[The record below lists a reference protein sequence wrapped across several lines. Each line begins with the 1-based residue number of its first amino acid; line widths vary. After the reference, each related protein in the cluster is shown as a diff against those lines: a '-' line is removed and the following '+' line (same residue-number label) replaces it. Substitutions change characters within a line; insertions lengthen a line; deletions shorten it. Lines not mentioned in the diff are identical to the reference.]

1 MSTTHTSYLAPHTP
15 RLIAIFTPMKN
26 LFVIAT
32 GSAGKIR
39 DFAHILGTDHYEFKT
54 LKDIGFDEEIVED
67 GNSFAENAI
76 IKSSV
81 TARWLAKRG
90 MEATVLAD
98 DSGLEVFALNGEPGI
113 YSARYSG
120 MHGAD
125 LDNNNLLMKNLE
137 GIEDRKA
144 RYFCALS
151 YQTVTKRDATTDV
164 PANGTVVGDFIVSEP
179 KIFEGECR
187 GEINHAPVGDMGFGY
202 DPLFVPDG
210 ETRTFAQM
218 ELEEKKAISH
228 RGNAIR
234 ALKKALGK

>member
-1 MSTTHTSYLAPHTP
+1 
-15 RLIAIFTPMKN
+15 MKN

-32 GSAGKIR
+32 ASAGKIR
-39 DFAHILGTDHYEFKT
+39 DFAHILGTDRYEFKT

-76 IKSSV
+76 IKSST

-90 MEATVLAD
+90 IEATVLAD
-98 DSGLEVFALNGEPGI
+98 DSGLEVFSLAGAPGI

-120 MHGAD
+120 IHGAD
-125 LDNNNLLMKNLE
+125 ESNNTLLLKNLA
-137 GIEDRKA
+137 GITDRKA
-144 RYFCALS
+144 RYFCALA
-151 YQTVTKRDATTDV
+151 YQTITRNADGEFV
-164 PANGTVVGDFIVSEP
+164 VSEP
-179 KIFEGECR
+179 QIFEGECR
-187 GEINHAPVGDMGFGY
+187 GSINYAPVGDMGFGY

-210 ETRTFAQM
+210 EARTFAQM

>member
-1 MSTTHTSYLAPHTP
+1 
-15 RLIAIFTPMKN
+15 MKR

-54 LKDIGFDEEIVED
+54 LKDIGFDEDIIED
-67 GNSFAENAI
+67 GNTFAENAI
-76 IKSSV
+76 IKSNT
-81 TARWLAKRG
+81 TAQWLAKKNI
-90 MEATVLAD
+90 EATVLAD

-113 YSARYSG
+113 YSARYCG
-120 MHGAD
+120 KHGDDEA
-125 LDNNNLLMKNLE
+125 NNVLLMKKLE
-137 GIEDRKA
+137 GVEDRKA

-151 YQTVTKRDATTDV
+151 YQTVTKNEQGEFDISK
-164 PANGTVVGDFIVSEP
+164 PI
-179 KIFEGECR
+179 IFEGECR

-218 ELEEKKAISH
+218 ELEEKKLISH

>member
-1 MSTTHTSYLAPHTP
+1 
-15 RLIAIFTPMKN
+15 MKN

-32 GSAGKIR
+32 ASAGKIR

-67 GNSFAENAI
+67 GKTFAENAI
-76 IKSSV
+76 IKSCT

-90 MEATVLAD
+90 IEATVLAD
-98 DSGLEVFALNGEPGI
+98 DSGLEVFSLAGAPGI

-120 MHGAD
+120 THGAD
-125 LDNNNLLMKNLE
+125 ESNNTLLLKNLA
-137 GIEDRKA
+137 GISDRKA
-144 RYFCALS
+144 RYFCALA
-151 YQTVTKRDATTDV
+151 YQNVTRNAD
-164 PANGTVVGDFIVSEP
+164 GEFIVSEP
-179 KIFEGECR
+179 QIFEGECR
-187 GEINHAPVGDMGFGY
+187 GNINYAPVGDMGFGY

>member
-1 MSTTHTSYLAPHTP
+1 
-15 RLIAIFTPMKN
+15 MKN

-32 GSAGKIR
+32 ASAGKIR

-76 IKSSV
+76 IKSST

-90 MEATVLAD
+90 IEATVLAD
-98 DSGLEVFALNGEPGI
+98 DSGLEVFSLAGAPGI

-120 MHGAD
+120 IHGAD
-125 LDNNNLLMKNLE
+125 ESNNTLLLKNLA
-137 GIEDRKA
+137 GITDRKA
-144 RYFCALS
+144 RYFCALA
-151 YQTVTKRDATTDV
+151 YQTITRNADGEFV
-164 PANGTVVGDFIVSEP
+164 VSEP
-179 KIFEGECR
+179 QIFEGECR
-187 GEINHAPVGDMGFGY
+187 GSINYAPVGDMGFGY

-234 ALKKALGK
+234 ALKKTLGK

>member
-1 MSTTHTSYLAPHTP
+1 
-15 RLIAIFTPMKN
+15 MKH

-39 DFAHILGTDHYEFKT
+39 DFAHIFGTDHYEFKT
-54 LKDIGFDEEIVED
+54 LKDIGFDGDIVED
-67 GNSFAENAI
+67 GKSFAENAI
-76 IKSSV
+76 IKSNV
-81 TARWLAKRG
+81 TAQWLAAKG
-90 MEATVLAD
+90 IEATVLAD

-113 YSARYSG
+113 YSARYAG
-120 MHGAD
+120 GHGD
-125 LDNNNLLMKNLE
+125 DNANNDKLMAKLE

-151 YQTVTKRDATTDV
+151 YQKVVRGNDGKFSVTD
-164 PANGTVVGDFIVSEP
+164 P
-179 KIFEGECR
+179 KIYEGECR
-187 GEINHAPVGDMGFGY
+187 GAINHGAVGDMGFGY

-218 ELEEKKAISH
+218 ELEEKKVISH

-234 ALKKALGK
+234 ALYRELKAEL

>member
-1 MSTTHTSYLAPHTP
+1 
-15 RLIAIFTPMKN
+15 MKR

-54 LKDIGFDEEIVED
+54 LKDIGFDEDIIED
-67 GNSFAENAI
+67 GNTFAENAI
-76 IKSSV
+76 IKSNT
-81 TARWLAKRG
+81 TAQWLAKRNI
-90 MEATVLAD
+90 EATVLAD

-113 YSARYSG
+113 YSARYCG
-120 MHGAD
+120 KHGDDEA
-125 LDNNNLLMKNLE
+125 NNIKLMQKL
-137 GIEDRKA
+137 GDSTDRKA

-151 YQTVTKRDATTDV
+151 YQTVTKNEQGKFV
-164 PANGTVVGDFIVSEP
+164 ISEP
-179 KIFEGECR
+179 IIFEGECR

-218 ELEEKKAISH
+218 ELEEKKLISH

>member
-1 MSTTHTSYLAPHTP
+1 MVASHEPVTSNKLRT
-15 RLIAIFTPMKN
+15 IFMKH

-32 GSAGKIR
+32 ASAGKIR

-76 IKSSV
+76 IKSNT

-90 MEATVLAD
+90 IEATVLAD

-113 YSARYSG
+113 YSARYCG
-120 MHGAD
+120 DHGNDGA
-125 LDNNNLLMKNLE
+125 NNDKLMKKLE

-151 YQTVTKRDATTDV
+151 YQTVSPDASGKFV
-164 PANGTVVGDFIVSEP
+164 VSEP
-179 KIFEGECR
+179 QIFEGECR
-187 GEINHAPVGDMGFGY
+187 GQINFAPVGDMGFGY

>member
-1 MSTTHTSYLAPHTP
+1 
-15 RLIAIFTPMKN
+15 MKN

-32 GSAGKIR
+32 GSTGKIR

-54 LKDIGFDEEIVED
+54 LKDIGFDGDIVED
-67 GNSFAENAI
+67 GKTFAENAI
-76 IKSSV
+76 IKSDT
-81 TARWLAKRG
+81 TARWLAARG
-90 MEATVLAD
+90 IEATVLAD

-120 MHGAD
+120 GHGNDDA
-125 LDNNNLLMKNLE
+125 NNNLLMKKLE
-137 GIEDRKA
+137 GIEDRRA

-151 YQTVTKRDATTDV
+151 YQTVTK
-164 PANGTVVGDFIVSEP
+164 ANDENAAFVVSEP
-179 KIFEGECR
+179 EIFEGECR
-187 GEINHAPVGDMGFGY
+187 GNINHAPVGDMGFGY

-218 ELEEKKAISH
+218 ELEEKKLISH

>member
-1 MSTTHTSYLAPHTP
+1 
-15 RLIAIFTPMKN
+15 MKR

-54 LKDIGFDEEIVED
+54 LKDIGFNEDIVED

-76 IKSSV
+76 IKSNT
-81 TARWLAKRG
+81 TAQWLAKKNI
-90 MEATVLAD
+90 EATVLAD

-113 YSARYSG
+113 YSARYCG
-120 MHGAD
+120 KHGDDEA
-125 LDNNNLLMKNLE
+125 NNVKLMQKLGDSTN
-137 GIEDRKA
+137 RKA

-151 YQTVTKRDATTDV
+151 YQTVTKNEKDEFV
-164 PANGTVVGDFIVSEP
+164 ISKPI
-179 KIFEGECR
+179 IFEGECR

>member
-1 MSTTHTSYLAPHTP
+1 
-15 RLIAIFTPMKN
+15 MKH

-32 GSAGKIR
+32 ASAGKIR

-54 LKDIGFDEEIVED
+54 LKDIGFDEEIIEN
-67 GNSFAENAI
+67 GNTFAENAI
-76 IKSSV
+76 IKSST
-81 TARWLAKRG
+81 TAAWLAKRNI
-90 MEATVLAD
+90 EATVLAD
-98 DSGLEVFALNGEPGI
+98 DSGLEVFSLGGAPGI

-120 MHGAD
+120 VHGAD
-125 LDNNNLLMKNLE
+125 DDNNTLLLKNLA

-151 YQTVTKRDATTDV
+151 YQTVSPDASGKFV
-164 PANGTVVGDFIVSEP
+164 VSEP
-179 KIFEGECR
+179 QIFEGECR
-187 GEINHAPVGDMGFGY
+187 GQINFAPVGDMGFGY
-202 DPLFVPDG
+202 DPLFGPDG

>member
-1 MSTTHTSYLAPHTP
+1 
-15 RLIAIFTPMKN
+15 MKS

-54 LKDIGFDEEIVED
+54 LKDIGFDGDIVED
-67 GNSFAENAI
+67 GDSFAANAI

-81 TARWLAKRG
+81 TAKWLADRSI
-90 MEATVLAD
+90 EATVLAD

-120 MHGAD
+120 DHGNDSA
-125 LDNNNLLMKNLE
+125 NNDKLMAKLE
-137 GIEDRKA
+137 GIEDRAA

-151 YQTVTKRDATTDV
+151 YQQVIK
-164 PANGTVVGDFIVSEP
+164 GDDGKFSITAP
-179 KIFEGECR
+179 KIYEGECR
-187 GEINHAPVGDMGFGY
+187 GHINYAPVGDMGFGY

-234 ALKKALGK
+234 ALYADLKSK

>member
-1 MSTTHTSYLAPHTP
+1 
-15 RLIAIFTPMKN
+15 MKH

-54 LKDIGFDEEIVED
+54 LKDIGFDGDIVED
-67 GNSFAENAI
+67 GNTFAENAI
-76 IKSSV
+76 IKSNT
-81 TARWLAKRG
+81 TAQWLAKRSI
-90 MEATVLAD
+90 EATVLAD

-113 YSARYSG
+113 YSARYCG
-120 MHGAD
+120 KHGDDEA
-125 LDNNNLLMKNLE
+125 NNVKLMKKLE
-137 GIEDRKA
+137 GINDRKA

-151 YQTVTKRDATTDV
+151 YQTVIKNE
-164 PANGTVVGDFIVSEP
+164 NGEFVISKP
-179 KIFEGECR
+179 IIFEGECR

-218 ELEEKKAISH
+218 ELEEKKVISH

>member
-1 MSTTHTSYLAPHTP
+1 
-15 RLIAIFTPMKN
+15 MKH

-32 GSAGKIR
+32 ASAGKIR

-67 GNSFAENAI
+67 GHTFAENSI
-76 IKSSV
+76 IKSST

-90 MEATVLAD
+90 IEATVLAD

-120 MHGAD
+120 DHGNDGA
-125 LDNNNLLMKNLE
+125 NNDKLMKKLE
-137 GIEDRKA
+137 GITDRSA

-151 YQTVTKRDATTDV
+151 YQTVSPDASGKFV
-164 PANGTVVGDFIVSEP
+164 VSEP
-179 KIFEGECR
+179 QIFEGECR
-187 GEINHAPVGDMGFGY
+187 GQINFAPVGDMGFGY

>member
-1 MSTTHTSYLAPHTP
+1 
-15 RLIAIFTPMKN
+15 MKH

-32 GSAGKIR
+32 ASAGKIR

-54 LKDIGFDEEIVED
+54 LKDIGFDEEIIEN
-67 GNSFAENAI
+67 GNTFAENAI
-76 IKSSV
+76 SKSNT
-81 TARWLAKRG
+81 TALWLAKRG
-90 MEATVLAD
+90 IEATVLAD

-113 YSARYSG
+113 YSARYCG
-120 MHGAD
+120 DHGNDDA
-125 LDNNNLLMKNLE
+125 NNDKLMKKLE
-137 GIEDRKA
+137 GIEDRRA

-151 YQTVTKRDATTDV
+151 YQTVKPSDT
-164 PANGTVVGDFIVSEP
+164 ANGVGTRVGDFVVSEP
-179 KIFEGECR
+179 QIFEGECR
-187 GEINHAPVGDMGFGY
+187 GNINHAPVGDMGFGY

>member
-1 MSTTHTSYLAPHTP
+1 
-15 RLIAIFTPMKN
+15 MKH

-32 GSAGKIR
+32 ASAGKIR

-54 LKDIGFDEEIVED
+54 LKDIGFDEEIIED

-76 IKSSV
+76 IKSNT
-81 TARWLAKRG
+81 TALWLAKRG
-90 MEATVLAD
+90 IEATVLAD
-98 DSGLEVFALNGEPGI
+98 DSGLEVFALGGAPGI

-120 MHGAD
+120 VHGAD
-125 LDNNNLLMKNLE
+125 EDNNTLLLKNLA

-151 YQTVTKRDATTDV
+151 YQTVTRVDAPV
-164 PANGTVVGDFIVSEP
+164 LNGAQQALNGAGTRVGDFIVSEP
-179 KIFEGECR
+179 QIFEGECR
-187 GEINHAPVGDMGFGY
+187 GNINYAPVGDMGFGY

>member
-1 MSTTHTSYLAPHTP
+1 
-15 RLIAIFTPMKN
+15 MKN

-32 GSAGKIR
+32 ASAGKIR

-54 LKDIGFDEEIVED
+54 LKDIGFDEEIVEN

-76 IKSSV
+76 IKSST
-81 TARWLAKRG
+81 TARWLAKRNL
-90 MEATVLAD
+90 EATVLAD
-98 DSGLEVFALNGEPGI
+98 DSGLEVFALAGAPGI

-120 MHGAD
+120 VHGAD
-125 LDNNNLLMKNLE
+125 DDNNTLLLKNLA
-137 GIEDRKA
+137 GISDRKA
-144 RYFCALS
+144 RYFCALA
-151 YQTVTKRDATTDV
+151 YQTVTR
-164 PANGTVVGDFIVSEP
+164 NGDGEFVVSEP
-179 KIFEGECR
+179 QIFEGECR
-187 GEINHAPVGDMGFGY
+187 GNINYAPVGDMGFGY

>member
-1 MSTTHTSYLAPHTP
+1 
-15 RLIAIFTPMKN
+15 MKY

-32 GSAGKIR
+32 ASAGKIR

-54 LKDIGFDEEIVED
+54 LKDIGFDEEIIEN

-76 IKSSV
+76 IKSNT
-81 TARWLAKRG
+81 TALWLAKRG
-90 MEATVLAD
+90 IEATVLAD

-113 YSARYSG
+113 YSARYCG
-120 MHGAD
+120 DHGNDDA
-125 LDNNNLLMKNLE
+125 NNDKLMKKLE
-137 GIEDRKA
+137 GIEDRRA

-151 YQTVTKRDATTDV
+151 YQTVKPSDT
-164 PANGTVVGDFIVSEP
+164 ANGVGTRVGDFVVSEP
-179 KIFEGECR
+179 QIFEGECR
-187 GEINHAPVGDMGFGY
+187 GNINHAPVGDMGFGY

>member
-1 MSTTHTSYLAPHTP
+1 
-15 RLIAIFTPMKN
+15 MKH

-54 LKDIGFDEEIVED
+54 LKDIGFDEEIIED

-76 IKSSV
+76 IKSNT
-81 TARWLAKRG
+81 TALWLAKRG
-90 MEATVLAD
+90 IEATVLAD
-98 DSGLEVFALNGEPGI
+98 DSGLEVFALGGAPGI

-120 MHGAD
+120 IHGAD
-125 LDNNNLLMKNLE
+125 DDNNTLLLKNLA

-151 YQTVTKRDATTDV
+151 YQTVTPDASGKFV
-164 PANGTVVGDFIVSEP
+164 VSEP
-179 KIFEGECR
+179 QIFEGECR
-187 GEINHAPVGDMGFGY
+187 GNINYAPVGDMGFGY

-234 ALKKALGK
+234 SLKKALGK

>member
-1 MSTTHTSYLAPHTP
+1 
-15 RLIAIFTPMKN
+15 MKN

-32 GSAGKIR
+32 ASAGKIR

-54 LKDIGFDEEIVED
+54 LKDIGFDEEIVEN

-76 IKSSV
+76 IKSST
-81 TARWLAKRG
+81 TARWLAKRNI
-90 MEATVLAD
+90 EATVLAD
-98 DSGLEVFALNGEPGI
+98 DSGLEVFALAGAPGI

-120 MHGAD
+120 VHGAD
-125 LDNNNLLMKNLE
+125 DDNNTLLLKNLA
-137 GIEDRKA
+137 GISDRKA
-144 RYFCALS
+144 RYFCALT
-151 YQTVTKRDATTDV
+151 YQTVTR
-164 PANGTVVGDFIVSEP
+164 NGDGEFVVSEP
-179 KIFEGECR
+179 QIFEGECR
-187 GEINHAPVGDMGFGY
+187 GNINYAPVGDMGFGY

>member
-1 MSTTHTSYLAPHTP
+1 
-15 RLIAIFTPMKN
+15 MKN

-32 GSAGKIR
+32 ASAGKIR

-54 LKDIGFDEEIVED
+54 LKDIGFDEEIIEN

-76 IKSSV
+76 IKSST
-81 TARWLAKRG
+81 TARWLAKRNI
-90 MEATVLAD
+90 EATVLAD
-98 DSGLEVFALNGEPGI
+98 DSGLEVFALAGAPGI

-120 MHGAD
+120 VHGAD
-125 LDNNNLLMKNLE
+125 DDNNTLLLKNLA
-137 GIEDRKA
+137 GISDRKA
-144 RYFCALS
+144 RYFCALA
-151 YQTVTKRDATTDV
+151 YQTVSR
-164 PANGTVVGDFIVSEP
+164 NGDGEFVVSEP
-179 KIFEGECR
+179 QIFEGECR
-187 GEINHAPVGDMGFGY
+187 GNINYAPVGDMGFGY

>member
-1 MSTTHTSYLAPHTP
+1 
-15 RLIAIFTPMKN
+15 MKH

-32 GSAGKIR
+32 ASAGKIR

-54 LKDIGFDEEIVED
+54 LKDIGFDEEIIEN
-67 GNSFAENAI
+67 GNTFAENAI
-76 IKSSV
+76 IKSNT

-90 MEATVLAD
+90 IEATVLAD
-98 DSGLEVFALNGEPGI
+98 DSGLEVFALGGAPGI

-120 MHGAD
+120 IHGAD
-125 LDNNNLLMKNLE
+125 DDNNTLLLKNLA

-151 YQTVTKRDATTDV
+151 YQTVKPYDAGL
-164 PANGTVVGDFIVSEP
+164 NGAGARVGDFVVSEP
-179 KIFEGECR
+179 QIFEGECR
-187 GEINHAPVGDMGFGY
+187 GQINYAPVGDMGFGY

-218 ELEEKKAISH
+218 ELEEKKSISH

>member
-1 MSTTHTSYLAPHTP
+1 
-15 RLIAIFTPMKN
+15 MKH

-32 GSAGKIR
+32 ASSGKIR

-54 LKDIGFDEEIVED
+54 LKDIGFDGEIIED

-76 IKSSV
+76 IKSDT
-81 TARWLAKRG
+81 TARWLAARNI
-90 MEATVLAD
+90 EATVLAD

-120 MHGAD
+120 DHGN
-125 LDNNNLLMKNLE
+125 DNANNDLLMKKLE
-137 GIEDRKA
+137 GIEDRRA

-151 YQTVTKRDATTDV
+151 YQTVSAGEDGKLT
-164 PANGTVVGDFIVSEP
+164 ISEP

-187 GEINHAPVGDMGFGY
+187 GNINYAPVGDMGFGY

>member
-1 MSTTHTSYLAPHTP
+1 
-15 RLIAIFTPMKN
+15 MKN

-32 GSAGKIR
+32 ASAGKIR

-54 LKDIGFDEEIVED
+54 LKDIGFDEEIIEN

-76 IKSSV
+76 IKSST
-81 TARWLAKRG
+81 TARWLAKRNI
-90 MEATVLAD
+90 EATVLAD
-98 DSGLEVFALNGEPGI
+98 DSGLEVFALDGAPGI

-120 MHGAD
+120 IHGAD
-125 LDNNNLLMKNLE
+125 ESNNTLLLKNLA
-137 GIEDRKA
+137 GITDRKA
-144 RYFCALS
+144 RYFCALA
-151 YQTVTKRDATTDV
+151 YQTITRNADGEFV
-164 PANGTVVGDFIVSEP
+164 VSEP
-179 KIFEGECR
+179 QIFEGECR
-187 GEINHAPVGDMGFGY
+187 GSINYAPVGDMGFGY

>member
-1 MSTTHTSYLAPHTP
+1 MWNVGRETSK
-15 RLIAIFTPMKN
+15 MKH

-32 GSAGKIR
+32 ASAGKIR

-54 LKDIGFDEEIVED
+54 LKDIGFDEEIIEN

-76 IKSSV
+76 IKSST
-81 TARWLAKRG
+81 TAAWLAKRG
-90 MEATVLAD
+90 IEATVLAD
-98 DSGLEVFALNGEPGI
+98 DSGLEVFALGGAPGI

-120 MHGAD
+120 VHGAD
-125 LDNNNLLMKNLE
+125 DNNNTLLLKNLA

-151 YQTVTKRDATTDV
+151 YQTVKPCDAALNNAV
-164 PANGTVVGDFIVSEP
+164 LNGAGTRVGDFIVSEP
-179 KIFEGECR
+179 QIFEGECR
-187 GEINHAPVGDMGFGY
+187 GNINYAPVGDMGFGY

>member
-1 MSTTHTSYLAPHTP
+1 
-15 RLIAIFTPMKN
+15 MKH

-32 GSAGKIR
+32 ASAGKIR

-54 LKDIGFDEEIVED
+54 LKDINFDEDIVEN
-67 GNSFAENAI
+67 GNTFAENAI
-76 IKSSV
+76 IKSNT
-81 TARWLAKRG
+81 TALWLAKRG
-90 MEATVLAD
+90 IEATVLAD
-98 DSGLEVFALNGEPGI
+98 DSGLEVFALGGAPGI

-120 MHGAD
+120 VHGAD
-125 LDNNNLLMKNLE
+125 EDNNTLLLKNLA

-151 YQTVTKRDATTDV
+151 YQTVKPCDA
-164 PANGTVVGDFIVSEP
+164 ALNGAGSNNDEQVLNGAGTRVGGFIVSEP
-179 KIFEGECR
+179 QIFEGECR
-187 GEINHAPVGDMGFGY
+187 GQINFAPVGDMGFGY